1 MPETFASRLV
11 KARKDRR
18 VNLTEL
24 ADKIGMTYTELQAIE
39 SGKKKPTDDQIN
51 AFARALDVDMQY
63 LQIGN
68 IFFDHTD
75 DLIADFQKLDMEDQH
90 DFIALFST
98 LRKPKKKED

>member
-24 ADKIGMTYTELQAIE
+24 ADKIGMAYTELQTIE
-39 SGKKKPTDDQIN
+39 AGKKKPTDDQVN
-51 AFARALDVDMQY
+51 AIARALDVDIQY
-63 LQIGN
+63 LQSGN

-75 DLIADFQKLDMEDQH
+75 DLIADFQKLAMEEQYDC
-90 DFIALFST
+90 IALFST